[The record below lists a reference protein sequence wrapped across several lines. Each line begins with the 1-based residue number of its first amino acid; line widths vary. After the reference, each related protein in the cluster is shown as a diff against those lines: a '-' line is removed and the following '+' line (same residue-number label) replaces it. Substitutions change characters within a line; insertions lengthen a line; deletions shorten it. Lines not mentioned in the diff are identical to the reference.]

1 MVSMGASSES
11 ISLMLVFMFIEVGRR
26 GEEGGG
32 GLRLEQA
39 IKERSAIREILVN

>member
-32 GLRLEQA
+32 GLRLTSKLLKRDQQS
-39 IKERSAIREILVN
+39 ERY